1 MLYAWMDSI
10 RMDSIAYAWIV
21 YAWMDSIAYAWI
33 AYAWMD
39 SIRMDGIGDEPSII
53 PSVPDAEMLQRRLH
67 YYCYT

>member
-1 MLYAWMDSI
+1 ML
-10 RMDSIAYAWIV
+10 

-53 PSVPDAEMLQRRLH
+53 PSVQDAEMLQRRLH